1 MQNKRST
8 FAILFY
14 LNTSK
19 RKNQEIALSW
29 GVSVWTVK
37 VRLSARV

>member
-19 RKNQEIALSW
+19 KKNQEIALSW
-29 GVSVWTVK
+29 AYQCG
-37 VRLSARV
+37 R